1 MGAFIVVMLAALFGI
16 VNTLWDSEHTS
27 IEKMSGDSIDMETK
41 GGLHMFEV
49 LKKNLVD
56 IIYNFQLHLGKLH
69 LSATIICVIIVTA
82 VVTCGVGKYYM
93 MALLNII
100 ENLPGIWCV
109 KLLYKKNLIVAATAM
124 DVLKVSNML

>member
-1 MGAFIVVMLAALFGI
+1 MGAFIVVMLAASFGI
-16 VNTLWDSEHTS
+16 VNTLLDSEHTS
-27 IEKMSGDSIDMETK
+27 IEKGDSIDMETK

-49 LKKNLVD
+49 FKKNLVD

-100 ENLPGIWCV
+100 QKSPRGMVRKIAVQEKSDCGSNSNGCV
-109 KLLYKKNLIVAATAM
+109 EGK
-124 DVLKVSNML
+124 

>member
-1 MGAFIVVMLAALFGI
+1 MGAFIVVMLAASFGI
-16 VNTLWDSEHTS
+16 VNTLLDSEHTS
-27 IEKMSGDSIDMETK
+27 IEKGDSIDMETK

-49 LKKNLVD
+49 FKKNLVD